1 MCLIIPV
8 VILYVFAIS
17 AFVKVPQSAGVYPNE
32 FPLAI
37 DLDRTVFFRGEKIVF
52 SATIT
57 NNCGKEVKVATGG
70 GLRLGSRAT
79 FLLYPFNL
87 ISQRIDFSS
96 LHQTILSPGETIT
109 STHEFWAIIPGV
121 YVLDV
126 YYSMYV
132 YDDIVLTCDTGDC
145 WISIFDNHVNFVGQ
159 LDPIT
164 IVVV

>member
-17 AFVKVPQSAGVYPNE
+17 AFIKVPQSAGVYSNE

-52 SATIT
+52 NATIT

-70 GLRLGSRAT
+70 LRLGPRVT
-79 FLLYPFNL
+79 FLLYPFHL
-87 ISQRIDFSS
+87 ISQRVEFSA

-126 YYSMYV
+126 SYNMGV
-132 YDDIVLTCDTGDC
+132 YDDIVRDT
-145 WISIFDNHVNFVGQ
+145 HVNFGGQ